1 MKGNFVGMFLLLAFQ
16 LATTSLTYDQA
27 KALADTYE
35 SSLNPSAKSALVK
48 AQGDALGAAFEK
60 CGSRAESPIKPFTV
74 VAHVNEIG
82 ATDQTWLQGNTD
94 LAQCVQRQLAT
105 AGFPTNGGRAF
116 YTSYE
121 FTFEP

>member
-1 MKGNFVGMFLLLAFQ
+1 VTVALLLAFQ
-16 LATTSLTYDQA
+16 LAAAPLSYDQA

-35 SSLNPSAKSALVK
+35 ASLAPSAKSVLMESQGQALR
-48 AQGDALGAAFEK
+48 AAFGK

-74 VAHVNEIG
+74 VAHVSAIG
-82 ATDQTWLQGNTD
+82 ITDQTWLKGNTE
-94 LAQCVQRQLAT
+94 LAKCVRDQLSTVSFSA
-105 AGFPTNGGRAF
+105 NGGRSF